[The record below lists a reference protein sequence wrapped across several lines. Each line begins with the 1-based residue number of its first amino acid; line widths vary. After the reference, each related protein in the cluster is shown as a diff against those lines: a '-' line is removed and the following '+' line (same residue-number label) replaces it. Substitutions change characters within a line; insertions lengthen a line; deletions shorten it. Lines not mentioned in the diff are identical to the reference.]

1 MVRTASSFRTGTT
14 AAVAWW
20 CFGAN
25 MKPKPISSMHSATC
39 SGVSSIWTPRA
50 SSRSADPH
58 LEVAERLPCLAT
70 AQPAPAA
77 SRAVV
82 VEMLKVVGP
91 PPVPAVSTRS
101 SLLTL
106 TWAERFRIVR
116 ARPTSSATVS
126 PFARRAIRKAPIWT
140 GSARPSMISASAAEV
155 WSAVRCVPLQIS
167 SIARVRM
174 SLGMVEALAL
184 GAEEVSQQL
193 LALRGEDRLRMELNP
208 LGGQL
213 AVTHAH
219 HDVVVGGGEL
229 ELAGQVGVR
238 DQRVVAA
245 RDPRVGEPLVDG
257 AAVVLHLRVLAVDRV
272 AANDLPSK
280 RFHHRLVPEAD
291 AEDWRARFGEGANRI
306 DRDARLL
313 RRTWARRNDEPIGLQ
328 PNELGERRLVI
339 ADDAH
344 LRAQLPQVL
353 NEVVGEG
360 VVVVDHEDAHST
372 RLFAL
377 RAHGHSGCS
386 AASSTARKT
395 AFALF
400 TDSLNS

>member
-1 MVRTASSFRTGTT
+1 
-14 AAVAWW
+14 
-20 CFGAN
+20 

-39 SGVSSIWTPRA
+39 SGVSSICTPRA
-50 SSRSADPH
+50 SRRSAEPH
-58 LEVAERLPCLAT
+58 FEVAERLPCLAP

-77 SRAVV
+77 IRAAV
-82 VEMLKVVGP
+82 VEMLNVVGP

-106 TWAERFRIVR
+106 TWVERFRIVR

-126 PFARRAIRKAPIWT
+126 PFARSAIRNAPIRT
-140 GSARPSMISASAAEV
+140 GSARPSMISESAAEV

-184 GAEEVSQQL
+184 GAEEVGQQL

-213 AVTHAH
+213 AVTHTH
-219 HDVVVGGGEL
+219 HDVAVGGGEL
-229 ELAGQVGVR
+229 EHAGQVGVR

-245 RDPRVGEPLVDG
+245 RDQRVGEPLVDG

-272 AANDLPSK
+272 AADDLPSE

-328 PNELGERRLVI
+328 PNELGDRRLVI

-344 LRAQLPQVL
+344 LSAPLPQVL
-353 NEVVGEG
+353 DEVVGEG

-372 RLFAL
+372 PLFAL

-386 AASSTARKT
+386 VASSTARKT